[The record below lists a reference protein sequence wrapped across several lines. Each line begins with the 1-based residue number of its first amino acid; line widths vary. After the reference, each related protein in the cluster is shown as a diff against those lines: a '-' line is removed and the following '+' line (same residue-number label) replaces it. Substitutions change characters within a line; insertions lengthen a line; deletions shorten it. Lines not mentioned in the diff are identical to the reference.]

1 MFSVIFNPCNAG
13 VLLWRGGGGGGG
25 GGSGRE
31 AKADFYVRKALDAI
45 FDFMKEADWGDCE

>member
-13 VLLWRGGGGGGG
+13 VLLWRGGGGGG